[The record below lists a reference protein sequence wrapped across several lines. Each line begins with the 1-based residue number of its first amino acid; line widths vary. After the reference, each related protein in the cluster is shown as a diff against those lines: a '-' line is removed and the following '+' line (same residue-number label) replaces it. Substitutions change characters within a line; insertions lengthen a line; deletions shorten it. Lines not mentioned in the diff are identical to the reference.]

1 MSDCTTMDGIC
12 HLLALSLFKSLHMSG
27 SPRSQC
33 RSYVIFPPYIGNG
46 KMCITSISG
55 ISGISGMSGIS
66 RYIKEKGYLQW

>member
-1 MSDCTTMDGIC
+1 
-12 HLLALSLFKSLHMSG
+12 MSG

-66 RYIKEKGYLQW
+66 GYIKEKGYLNGNLY